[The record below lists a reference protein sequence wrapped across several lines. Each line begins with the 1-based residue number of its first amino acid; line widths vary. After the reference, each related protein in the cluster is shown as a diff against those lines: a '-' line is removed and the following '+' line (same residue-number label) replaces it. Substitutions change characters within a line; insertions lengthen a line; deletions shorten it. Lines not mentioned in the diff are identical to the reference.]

1 MDHKTFLSWLSVMK
15 VGKSPIVNN
24 QVSPIPI
31 LLPDVG
37 PGNLNDDVVK
47 IDLDDIQDEVD
58 FWNSAIVFFLY

>member
-1 MDHKTFLSWLSVMK
+1 MK
-15 VGKSPIVNN
+15 VGKSPIVND